1 MLILFLV
8 QMIGAEVNEEKTTKS
23 MEIIISNVSPKT
35 HFISKIL
42 SSNLFVIIQ
51 GGLLILFALIG
62 LGIRYIITDGNMLG
76 ELSSEVGSF
85 VSGLSMNG
93 VMDTLN
99 LMLPILLVMIILTF
113 VAYSLFA
120 GILASMTTNLEDFQ
134 QLQTPIVIISLV
146 GYYLSM
152 MASMFSGSLFIKIMS
167 YVPFISSMLSP
178 TLYVM
183 GEIGLIDL
191 IISIVFLVCTIY
203 LLIKYGLRI
212 YKVGILNYSQSGLW
226 KKMFKAMKGEKYE

>member
-1 MLILFLV
+1 M
-8 QMIGAEVNEEKTTKS
+8 
-23 MEIIISNVSPKT
+23 
-35 HFISKIL
+35 
-42 SSNLFVIIQ
+42 
-51 GGLLILFALIG
+51 
-62 LGIRYIITDGNMLG
+62 
-76 ELSSEVGSF
+76 
-85 VSGLSMNG
+85 
-93 VMDTLN
+93 
-99 LMLPILLVMIILTF
+99 ILLTF
-113 VAYSLFA
+113 FAYSLLA

-167 YVPFISSMLSP
+167 YVPYISSLLAP

-183 GEIGLIDL
+183 GEIGLFDL
-191 IISIVFLVCTIY
+191 IISIGLLIGTIY

-226 KKMFKAMKGEKYE
+226 KKMFKAMKEG